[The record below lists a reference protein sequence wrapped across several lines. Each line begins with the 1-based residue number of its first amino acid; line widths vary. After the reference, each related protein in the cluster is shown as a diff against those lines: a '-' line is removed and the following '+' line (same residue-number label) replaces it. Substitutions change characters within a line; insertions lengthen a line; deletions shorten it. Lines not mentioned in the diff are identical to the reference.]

1 MIADYF
7 ADLKQQLILCSVVLS
22 FKVIKEF
29 YGSNDGFIRIKYRIE
44 SGTEL
49 EFAEYIR
56 IVRGNQIRRETYSYH
71 WQTRDGILIKR
82 WDNAPHHQELS
93 TFPDH
98 LHDGEQVKESKPA
111 SLAIVLKAMTVS
123 CE

>member
-7 ADLKQQLILCSVVLS
+7 AYLKQQLILCSAVVS

-29 YGSNDGFIRIKYRIE
+29 YGSNDGFVRFKCTVE

-49 EFAEYIR
+49 EFAEYVQID
-56 IVRGNQIRRETYSYH
+56 RGNQIRRETYSYH
-71 WQTRDGILIKR
+71 WQTRDGKLIRR

-98 LHDGEQVKESKPA
+98 LHDGEQVRESKPV
-111 SLAIVLKAMTVS
+111 SLAVVLKVLADS
-123 CE
+123 Q